1 MTEKQNRSRRDQGRT
16 LLLSIILVFCI
27 LGTVVFYVSQ
37 KIFAEMSSSAIYN
50 LRESLTLIKGTV
62 EAILTKEAEFQ
73 RLIAQ
78 EIAASQD
85 PEEFVRSYRRNRT
98 MVKMAI
104 VMTGE
109 MEGISSD
116 GNVFLEE

>member
-1 MTEKQNRSRRDQGRT
+1 MLQKKVAEWSVVMTEKQNRSRRDQGRT

-98 MVKMAI
+98 MVKM
-104 VMTGE
+104 
-109 MEGISSD
+109 
-116 GNVFLEE
+116 